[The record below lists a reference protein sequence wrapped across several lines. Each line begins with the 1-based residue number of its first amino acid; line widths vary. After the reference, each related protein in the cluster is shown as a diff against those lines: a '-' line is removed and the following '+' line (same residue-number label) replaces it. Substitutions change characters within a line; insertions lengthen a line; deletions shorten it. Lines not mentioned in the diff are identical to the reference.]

1 MHDWIRSLSFFAE
14 IITNSIMPVD
24 GTDSLYF
31 HAVAL
36 TVVILAVRI
45 ANTKDQSFFQGFLAA
60 ATFKGARAKRQDVV
74 LSALKTCPKCAEQL
88 PLSTLVCDTCDY
100 NFLSRT
106 VGPRHKLLPA
116 PDVAAS
122 AG

>member
-1 MHDWIRSLSFFAE
+1 MDAFVEIMKSSMTAVDATGSLSFYM
-14 IITNSIMPVD
+14 I
-24 GTDSLYF
+24 
-31 HAVAL
+31 AL
-36 TVVILAVRI
+36 TVLILAVRI
-45 ANTKDQSFFQGFLAA
+45 ASRKDPSFFQGFLA
-60 ATFKGARAKRQDVV
+60 FKGPRAKRQERV

-106 VGPRHKLLPA
+106 VGHRHKLLPA

-122 AG
+122 AS

>member
-1 MHDWIRSLSFFAE
+1 MHAFVEIMKSSMTAVDATGSLSFYVIAW
-14 IITNSIMPVD
+14 
-24 GTDSLYF
+24 
-31 HAVAL
+31 
-36 TVVILAVRI
+36 TVLILAVRI
-45 ANTKDQSFFQGFLAA
+45 ASRKDPSFFQGFLAA
-60 ATFKGARAKRQDVV
+60 VAFKGPRAKRQDRV

-106 VGPRHKLLPA
+106 VGHRHKLLPA

-122 AG
+122 AS